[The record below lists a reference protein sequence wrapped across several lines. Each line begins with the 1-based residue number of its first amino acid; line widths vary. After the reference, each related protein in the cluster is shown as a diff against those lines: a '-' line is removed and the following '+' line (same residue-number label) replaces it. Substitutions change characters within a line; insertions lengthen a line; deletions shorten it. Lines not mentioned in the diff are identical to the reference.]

1 MHVFRRKSQAP
12 TSILILPVELLEHIL
27 KESCNTT
34 RTALRSTCSLL
45 CSLATPFVF
54 ETLVIDIAKTH
65 LSNFQDRLSF
75 FAALVS
81 GKTFA
86 RYVKHLR
93 LVNMKVPVKNRT
105 GPLDRIFFKKRR
117 EQHSKKLE
125 ELLVAAVP
133 FLTSLQTVLY
143 DGPSLSGLVFLQN
156 GALWDQISY
165 LPGMSTVSA
174 HEWVA
179 GHPFSNSN
187 FPHITELNI
196 TDPFCFNP
204 VAVLVSRSPNLS
216 SFNIC
221 SRSSKSPLSIDPLF
235 YKSPKGTYSSITALL
250 LCGDFALRRNRV
262 HLLIPH
268 LRQLQSLEL
277 SIKFLTPAFWAS
289 LQAERIFLRRL
300 SLSLSTDEPALFDYL
315 CSYSGLRSFFLGIR
329 TGFGEDAKKGM
340 ERVRERHGEML
351 DQQMCEPP
359 GIRFGF
365 NDQDHHQR

>member
-1 MHVFRRKSQAP
+1 MQILSRESRAP
-12 TSILILPVELLEHIL
+12 TGIFLLLPVELLGHIL
-27 KESCNTT
+27 HESCNTT

-45 CSLATPFVF
+45 CSIATPFVF

-65 LSNFQDRLSF
+65 LSNSQDRLSF

-117 EQHSKKLE
+117 ERSSKKLE
-125 ELLVAAVP
+125 ELLVGAVP

-143 DGPSLSGLVFLQN
+143 DGPGLQN
-156 GALWDQISY
+156 CALWDQISY
-165 LPGMSTVSA
+165 LPGMSTVSV
-174 HEWVA
+174 HEWA
-179 GHPFSNSN
+179 MGHPFSNSN

-196 TDPFCFNP
+196 TDPFCFDSA
-204 VAVLVSRSPNLS
+204 AVLVSKSPSLS
-216 SFNIC
+216 SLNIC
-221 SRSSKSPLSIDPLF
+221 SRSSRSLLSIDPLF
-235 YKSPKGTYSSITALL
+235 YKYYKGTYSSITALL
-250 LCGDFALRRNRV
+250 LCGNFALYSSGV

-277 SIKFLTPAFWAS
+277 SIKFLTPAFWDS
-289 LQAERIFLRRL
+289 LQEERIFVRRL

-315 CSYSGLRSFFLGIR
+315 CSYSGLHSFFLGIR
-329 TGFGEDAKKGM
+329 TGFGEDAKKDM
-340 ERVRERHGEML
+340 ERVREKHGEIL

-359 GIRFGF
+359 GIQFGF
-365 NDQDHHQR
+365 SDQDHYQR